1 MPIKYACINDG
12 KNLVSEYPVNEH
24 PYEAATM
31 QEVLSTVPEREYRRQ
46 TVEDTH
52 INYHYLSTGGE
63 HGRVL
68 GVVASSD
75 VKARVIFAFLD
86 SVEQSVRG
94 FTPYE
99 LQNNSKKL
107 LSSKMEHYNNPAN
120 DKISA
125 VQMEIEKTKDIMVDN
140 VDKALARTDQL
151 DGLDAKAVSL
161 ENQASVFNKKSK
173 ELKKQMCM
181 RNLKLAFMIGG
192 ACAVLLFIIII
203 IICKPNFSS
212 CR

>member
-12 KNLVSEYPVNEH
+12 KNLVSEYPVNEYPH
-24 PYEAATM
+24 DAATM
-31 QEVLSTVPEREYRRQ
+31 QKVLSTVPEREYRRQ

-107 LSSKMEHYNNPAN
+107 LSSKMEHYNNPAKAN
-120 DKISA
+120 FDSRCIVNKEDMIDELHA
-125 VQMEIEKTKDIMVDN
+125 KPMVLQDY
-140 VDKALARTDQL
+140 RI
-151 DGLDAKAVSL
+151 